1 MPLFPSYP
9 PCASRLH
16 DLLARAELSHDAVAQ
31 CIGLNADWVR
41 DLQAFDHELY
51 SNVSLAQLQRLA
63 YLLNTDASTLL
74 LAPPLPQDVVHLTFE
89 QLVQKVREHLRSSNT
104 GIEAFGESVGWDVS
118 SALSN
123 PHACWE
129 WCPDEVVDVAGAL
142 GIPWQSVLPPQ
153 ALVPPPV
160 PHGV

>member
-74 LAPPLPQDVVHLTFE
+74 
-89 QLVQKVREHLRSSNT
+89 SSNAT
-104 GIEAFGESVGWDVS
+104 NKGNLKSLPKYVTVTNGSMS
-118 SALSN
+118 L
-123 PHACWE
+123 
-129 WCPDEVVDVAGAL
+129 VA
-142 GIPWQSVLPPQ
+142 SPP
-153 ALVPPPV
+153 AGCTL
-160 PHGV
+160 